1 MKKVLLVTRVSGFI
15 PQHEMKH
22 VRILQDMGYEVHYAS
37 DFDNVVYGKD
47 NHRLDGT
54 GVIRHQIDFVKSPFS
69 RQVKKSYLQLVKLL
83 MEEEFAMIH
92 CHMPMSGVVG
102 RLAAQKVIS
111 TDRTSCAGII
121 YGTWSAFLYRS
132 AASQLAVLSGG
143 VFFGTLYGSADRHQ
157 SRDYDRAQSFPV
169 RGCVVYVPGVGVPLP
184 EETAPN
190 ARVMRE
196 TTPKM
201 LLSVGELSARK
212 NHQLMIEAMALLRD
226 LDLRYVICGTGDKQK
241 MLQQRILEL
250 GLEHRSFWQDIRRI
264 FQNGLPVQTVLYC
277 LPIRRGFR

>member
-1 MKKVLLVTRVSGFI
+1 M
-15 PQHEMKH
+15 
-22 VRILQDMGYEVHYAS
+22 
-37 DFDNVVYGKD
+37 
-47 NHRLDGT
+47 
-54 GVIRHQIDFVKSPFS
+54 
-69 RQVKKSYLQLVKLL
+69 
-83 MEEEFAMIH
+83 
-92 CHMPMSGVVG
+92 
-102 RLAAQKVIS
+102 
-111 TDRTSCAGII
+111 
-121 YGTWSAFLYRS
+121 W
-132 AASQLAVLSGG
+132 
-143 VFFGTLYGSADRHQ
+143 
-157 SRDYDRAQSFPV
+157 
-169 RGCVVYVPGVGVPLP
+169 PLP

-190 ARVMRE
+190 ARVMRK

-250 GLEHRSFWQDIRRI
+250 GLEYRSFWQDIRRI